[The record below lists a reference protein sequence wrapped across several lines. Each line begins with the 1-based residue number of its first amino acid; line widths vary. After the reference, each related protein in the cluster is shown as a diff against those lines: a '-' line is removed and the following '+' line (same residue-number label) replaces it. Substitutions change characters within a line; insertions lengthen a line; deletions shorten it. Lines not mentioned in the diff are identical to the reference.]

1 MKDKVQARLNEKNE
15 VIKKRAKDQVTSSLK
30 WLESNK
36 KSFTSRTL
44 TMGIILLTLSMVLK
58 GIKSVLPSFYKT
70 INIIEGYDLIE
81 WSELTGWGVTL
92 IGSVL
97 FFCFYIYP
105 TLKKILLFF
114 WTPVFYVILFVLSIV
129 FRTLE
134 LLGIGAGFMKTVR
147 HWVPQLRKRKNRPDE
162 NKEEERSSF
171 EALKKE
177 RVRKKQEKNSKKNTV
192 IPGSVKLIEN
202 GPTYCFDI
210 KPEDKEKS
218 KVIGDKVKDRFYFAC
233 QKYDL
238 EGIKVEKVIKGPSAT
253 ILCCNIGSMP
263 LSTLTKRQEDITR
276 EMHVD
281 GIRIENGHGLVNVI
295 VPCRAEEREFVQY
308 YEIIKDFKPS
318 PKSPIEIPIG
328 KLTTGEILTVDIAKQ
343 PHIGVAGQT
352 QSGKSTMIQVLA
364 SSLLMRH
371 GPETLRFLM
380 IDTKMVELTCYNDIP
395 HMIGNVVV
403 DPDKAVEALTKVE
416 LLMRSRYKTF
426 SDVGVKNI
434 EQYNAKAKEAIPY
447 TIVIIEEL
455 ADLMM
460 SSKLSETTEDLVTK
474 FAQLGR
480 AAGIHLIIATQR
492 PTVKVMTGLIKANVP
507 GRLVFTVSNSTDSIV
522 ALNEG
527 GAEKLLGY
535 GDGLYKTSGF
545 KKPLQ
550 FQSGFIDETA
560 VEGIV
565 NHWKAYSPE
574 KDITSIDEEIRSDLE
589 GTENKTKDKINE
601 SASRKSGVK
610 NRASA
615 THMSDVEI
623 KIKSGAEL
631 QRKPDQTMKPSHKS
645 SPRTRQNMNVMPQS
659 ILSSISKTRQ
669 TAMIN
674 EVSSEKEDING
685 EAKEGLNNE
694 CNDKYNDVASDKFNH
709 KFKDKSEQGLI
720 ECENFN
726 QGDKDEV
733 VETMNDHFGD
743 DKSNASSLTACKAN
757 NELEPAGQAEY
768 IENCIE
774 VEPSRRK
781 AIAFQEDNVIRRDK
795 SLEEKQKADPKENT
809 IENPEILKI
818 YSNLDEQ
825 TLRVGVF
832 VAAVRYKNKFTSE
845 PILPSTRNIND
856 ILKMKKERLLKSM
869 TLLHEKKVIQKS
881 EKKGRNSETKI
892 LITYDDAEEI
902 LRVYKPEII
911 KT

>member
-1 MKDKVQARLNEKNE
+1 MKDKVQARLNQKNE
-15 VIKKRAKDQVTSSLK
+15 VIKKRAKDQVESSMK
-30 WLESNK
+30 WLESHK

-44 TMGIILLTLSMVLK
+44 TMGIVLLTLGMVLK
-58 GIKSVLPSFYKT
+58 SIKSVLPSFYKT
-70 INIIEGYDLIE
+70 FNIIEGYDLIE

-129 FRTLE
+129 FRILE
-134 LLGIGAGFMKTVR
+134 LLGVGAGFMKAVR
-147 HWVPQLRKRKNRPDE
+147 HWVPQLRKRKNKQDE
-162 NKEEERSSF
+162 IKNKEDESSF
-171 EALKKE
+171 EALKKQ
-177 RVRKKQEKNSKKNTV
+177 RVRKKQEKNSKKNIV
-192 IPGSVKLIEN
+192 IPGSVKLIEH
-202 GPTYCFDI
+202 GPTYYFDI

-218 KVIGDKVKDRFYFAC
+218 KAIGDKVKDRFYFAC

-238 EGIKVEKVIKGPSAT
+238 EGIRVEKVIKGPSAT

-395 HMIGNVVV
+395 HMIGSVVV

-447 TIVIIEEL
+447 IIVIIEEL

-574 KDITSIDEEIRSDLE
+574 KDIKSIDEEIRSDLE
-589 GTENKTKDKINE
+589 GAENKTKDKRNETASKKSRVKNNE
-601 SASRKSGVK
+601 SAPHKK
-610 NRASA
+610 A
-615 THMSDVEI
+615 DEI
-623 KIKSGAEL
+623 KVKSGAEPQQEPDHTL
-631 QRKPDQTMKPSHKS
+631 KPKHPSKQK
-645 SPRTRQNMNVMPQS
+645 TRQNMNVMPQS
-659 ILSSISKTRQ
+659 MLSSISKTRQ
-669 TAMIN
+669 AAQIS
-674 EVSSEKEDING
+674 EVSSEKKDTKG
-685 EAKEGLNNE
+685 GAKEGLNNE
-694 CNDKYNDVASDKFNH
+694 CNDKSNNIYNH
-709 KFKDKSEQGLI
+709 KSKDESELGLTN
-720 ECENFN
+720 CDNLN
-726 QGDKDEV
+726 QSHKDEV
-733 VETMNDHFGD
+733 VATTSDHFGHA
-743 DKSNASSLTACKAN
+743 KPNETSQTECKVN
-757 NELEPAGQAEY
+757 NELEPTGQAEY
-768 IENCIE
+768 KANCIE
-774 VEPSRRK
+774 IEPSRRK
-781 AIAFQEDNVIRRDK
+781 AIASQEDNLIRRDK
-795 SLEEKQKADPKENT
+795 SLDEKQKANPKEDT

-832 VAAVRYKNKFTSE
+832 VAAVRFKNKFTSE

-892 LITYDDAEEI
+892 LITYEDAEEI
-902 LRVYKPEII
+902 LRVYKPEIL